1 MYTYKQ
7 TTSVSDALSFSQS
20 YEQLLR
26 LRAVLAIVEA
36 TIFPAAHSLV
46 SDLFPRERRS
56 LAASVVAAAPFLG
69 TAVTYM
75 GGGVLIQAID
85 SFVAGGGGHGLE
97 TWRITLIVVSLPTIL
112 FGVLFAATEIGRAHV

>member
-1 MYTYKQ
+1 M
-7 TTSVSDALSFSQS
+7 
-20 YEQLLR
+20 
-26 LRAVLAIVEA
+26 
-36 TIFPAAHSLV
+36 FPAAHELG

-97 TWRITLIVVSLPTIL
+97 TWRIPLIVVSLPTIL
-112 FGVLFAATEIGRAHV
+112 FGVLFAATVVEPLRPREVALIGGKPPTADQIGRAS